1 MSRLGRERLF
11 GRWRVETVG
20 SYISVQLQS
29 CLRFCE
35 HFSWPCFSLWQRCL
49 GLPLLPSHS
58 SRSGLQTGVHS
69 LLKCFHQGSM
79 DLMIWETWE
88 QWYFQDRQHGLFTQ
102 ILKSNTGFWQVVSQA
117 EVENTNHEDGIFCAF
132 FFFFTNNELDYARMQ
147 TAKIHT
153 VGILTGTLRAQRW
166 QSSGG

>member
-69 LLKCFHQGSM
+69 LLNVFTRAQWIWWFEKLGNSDIFKIGSM
-79 DLMIWETWE
+79 VYSPKFWRATLDSGKSFL
-88 QWYFQDRQHGLFTQ
+88 RQKWKTPTM
-102 ILKSNTGFWQVVSQA
+102 KM
-117 EVENTNHEDGIFCAF
+117 AF
-132 FFFFTNNELDYARMQ
+132 FVHFFFFTNNELDYARMQ